1 MVSFVGIVFDG
12 KRNAEGDY
20 ELNKCSVFGITKEVV
35 VAAVSK
41 SRNIQHQ
48 TQSASSKSNV

>member
-1 MVSFVGIVFDG
+1 MADKMVSFVGIVFDG

-48 TQSASSKSNV
+48 TQRCE